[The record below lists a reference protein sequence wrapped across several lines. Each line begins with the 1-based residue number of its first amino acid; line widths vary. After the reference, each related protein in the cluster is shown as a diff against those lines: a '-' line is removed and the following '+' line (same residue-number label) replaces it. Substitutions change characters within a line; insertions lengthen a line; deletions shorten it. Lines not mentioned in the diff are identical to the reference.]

1 MLSNIAVNYYRS
13 IHPFLGSP
21 FHQKVVVQINGVVS
35 GVNWMKV
42 LEYCPLSKKTGSL
55 QRVPSSLQHALPAQ
69 KGVFHMIFYTL
80 FQRRVKMYPV
90 PAWIRHCCFPQRW
103 RRADCAHRSSP
114 SPCQARALW
123 CGLQAWQS
131 CSSLP
136 LFPLSRALALEV
148 VSLQYIA
155 AKSSPLVCIAHTSLF
170 AWRTQRRSCGSTVVP
185 RHAVNEVVSS
195 SSKDSN
201 CETW

>member
-35 GVNWMKV
+35 GVNRMKV

-90 PAWIRHCCFPQRW
+90 PAWIRHCCFPQQW

-114 SPCQARALW
+114 RPLCTGQCPGQARHHDAVSRLNDLDLL
-123 CGLQAWQS
+123 CRCFHYPA
-131 CSSLP
+131 CSIQIS
-136 LFPLSRALALEV
+136 
-148 VSLQYIA
+148 
-155 AKSSPLVCIAHTSLF
+155 
-170 AWRTQRRSCGSTVVP
+170 
-185 RHAVNEVVSS
+185 
-195 SSKDSN
+195 
-201 CETW
+201 